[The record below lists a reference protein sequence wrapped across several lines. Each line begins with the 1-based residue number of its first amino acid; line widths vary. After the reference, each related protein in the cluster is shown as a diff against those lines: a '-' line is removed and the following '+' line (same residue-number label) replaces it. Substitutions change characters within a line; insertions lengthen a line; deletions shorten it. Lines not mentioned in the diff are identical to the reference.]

1 MCLVYE
7 VMEAVTTALMTT
19 SMVAY
24 SAELGTTTTLATIQ
38 GLIGATYYGLGKG
51 AGSFI
56 GGFLMKWLGGDSIDK
71 TAGTRATFRVLGV
84 AAAATGVLY
93 FLFNIFY
100 IRRRKLNAL
109 KNMKNHQQ
117 QQVDDTNANTKAGLD
132 NPVFVGDEQMSPK
145 GVKPFSN
152 NN

>member
-38 GLIGATYYGLGKG
+38 GLIGATYYGMGQG

-71 TAGTRATFRVLGV
+71 TTGTRATFRVLGV
-84 AAAATGVLY
+84 AAAVTGILY
-93 FLFNIFY
+93 FFFNIFY
-100 IRRRKLNAL
+100 IRRRNLQAQKKLQELSSYPTAL
-109 KNMKNHQQ
+109 SASNK
-117 QQVDDTNANTKAGLD
+117 VGLE
-132 NPVFVGDEQMSPK
+132 NPVFVADQQT
-145 GVKPFSN
+145 VKSLK
-152 NN
+152 